1 MPHTVQTP
9 EPASG
14 AGAEVGARD
23 VAPGPGAGSG
33 TGAVPDAEDATFDFP
48 LVNRTGY
55 LLNKAGAL
63 LMQEAEQVLEGQGM
77 RMRYF
82 YVLAAL
88 EGRHPLSQQ
97 DLSRLLNLDP
107 TTMVAIIDEMES
119 AGHVERRRN
128 PADRRR
134 YILHLTDDGRRA
146 LGRASLA
153 VGEVEERFLATVVDR
168 DRERL
173 RQILRRLLAD
183 RWPSV
188 ISCE

>member
-1 MPHTVQTP
+1 MPRTVKTP
-9 EPASG
+9 EPVKEPQAGVSAS
-14 AGAEVGARD
+14 
-23 VAPGPGAGSG
+23 S
-33 TGAVPDAEDATFDFP
+33 FDFP

-55 LLNKAGAL
+55 LLNKAGLL
-63 LMQEAEQVLEGQGM
+63 LMHEAEQALEAQGM

-88 EGRHPLSQQ
+88 EGGHLLSQQ

-107 TTMVAIIDEMES
+107 TTMVALIDEMES
-119 AGHVERRRN
+119 VGHVERRRN

-134 YILHLTDDGRRA
+134 YILHLTDDGRQA
-146 LGRASLA
+146 LSQASLA
-153 VGEVEERFLATVVDR
+153 VGAVEEAFLAAVPDQ

-173 RQILRRLLAD
+173 QQILKGLLAD
-183 RWPSV
+183 QWPSV

>member
-1 MPHTVQTP
+1 MPRTDHIPGPAPAAVP
-9 EPASG
+9 AAVPGPAS
-14 AGAEVGARD
+14 APTAAEFA
-23 VAPGPGAGSG
+23 
-33 TGAVPDAEDATFDFP
+33 FP
-48 LVNRTGY
+48 LVRRTGY
-55 LLNKAGAL
+55 LLHKAGVL
-63 LMQEAEQVLEGQGM
+63 LMHEADRALESRGM

-88 EGRHPLSQQ
+88 EGGPSLSQQ
-97 DLSRLLNLDP
+97 DLSGLLNLDP
-107 TTMVAIIDEMES
+107 TTMVALIDEMES

-134 YILHLTDDGRRA
+134 YILDLTDAGREALLGASRA
-146 LGRASLA
+146 
-153 VGEVEERFLATVVDR
+153 VEEVEQDFLSAVPAA

-173 RQILRRLLAD
+173 RDILGEVLAD